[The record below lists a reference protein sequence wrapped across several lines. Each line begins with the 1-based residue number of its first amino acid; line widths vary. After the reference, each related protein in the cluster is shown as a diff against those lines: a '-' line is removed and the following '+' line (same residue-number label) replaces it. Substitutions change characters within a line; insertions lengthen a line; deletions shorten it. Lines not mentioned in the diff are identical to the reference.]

1 MTSPNLR
8 SVFGDVCGLSVEDDG
23 LEFSKD
29 GIEIEEIREAEVYQ
43 GLRVADDVLLVGCDG
58 IEDTRFVTPELGAI
72 EIPMAES
79 CSRGWRLLERRMH
92 EKDIPVE
99 RVVLTSE
106 LVVRGSSTR
115 R

>member
-8 SVFGDVCGLSVEDDG
+8 DVFGDVCELPVEDDG

-29 GIEIEEIREAEVYQ
+29 GIEIEGIREAEVYQ
-43 GLRVADDVLLVGCDG
+43 GLPVPDDVLLVGCDG
-58 IEDTRFVTPELGAI
+58 IEGTRFVTPELSTI
-72 EIPMAES
+72 EIPMAKL
-79 CSRGWRLLERRMH
+79 CSRGRRMLERRMH
-92 EKDIPVE
+92 EKDIPAQ